1 MYLTI
6 YFYDYHMYMKN
17 YNTSKILSIAML
29 ATNIFLWTSCTKIST
44 EEQKQIAIQNIRIHT
59 IRWYFEHKCIGIL
72 DAEAS
77 SISVIMS
84 NTDDYLPKQYKDS
97 LMIEVQNNVYGSIRQ
112 IINWK
117 RMPGK
122 NCLEKTDI
130 WGVSLWKV
138 IGDAKTLTQI
148 QKTDL
153 LSMAGLKE

>member
-1 MYLTI
+1 
-6 YFYDYHMYMKN
+6 
-17 YNTSKILSIAML
+17 
-29 ATNIFLWTSCTKIST
+29 
-44 EEQKQIAIQNIRIHT
+44 
-59 IRWYFEHKCIGIL
+59 
-72 DAEAS
+72 
-77 SISVIMS
+77 MS

-112 IINWK
+112 IINGK

-130 WGVSLWKV
+130 GGVSLGKV